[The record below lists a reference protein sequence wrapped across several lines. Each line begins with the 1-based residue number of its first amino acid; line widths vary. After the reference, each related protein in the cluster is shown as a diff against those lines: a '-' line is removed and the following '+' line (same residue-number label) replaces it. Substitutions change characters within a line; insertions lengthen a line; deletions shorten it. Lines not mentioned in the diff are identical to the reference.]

1 MLASLARVQ
10 GLASLARCDTD
21 DQRGAAMTRHETQWT
36 ELRTCAFLHEA
47 EFFKSLLEAEGI
59 EVFLPDEYTLGVDPG
74 LAPGFGGV
82 HLLVRAE
89 DVSRAREVLESASD
103 APAP

>member
-1 MLASLARVQ
+1 M
-10 GLASLARCDTD
+10 TKD
-21 DQRGAAMTRHETQWT
+21 DSRWT

-59 EVFLPDEYTLGVDPG
+59 EVYLPDEYTLGVDPG

-82 HLLVRAE
+82 RILVR
-89 DVSRAREVLESASD
+89 DDDLPRARGVLETNATSIPSSD
-103 APAP
+103 DR

>member
-1 MLASLARVQ
+1 MASQ
-10 GLASLARCDTD
+10 
-21 DQRGAAMTRHETQWT
+21 ETEWVDV
-36 ELRTCAFLHEA
+36 RSCSFLHEA